1 MIIKSDEY
9 LNTGIKQDSKLHR
22 YIRMAVTGIFM
33 GTSAFV
39 WWFLLYPELCFPE
52 DTYELVC
59 DETDAATGECAEK
72 ELYDMLTVSGE
83 GKIVI
88 KSRMLEWLKNK

>member
-9 LNTGIKQDSKLHR
+9 LNIGIKRDSKLCR
-22 YIRMAVTGIFM
+22 YIKMAVTGILM
-33 GTSAFV
+33 GMSACV
-39 WWFLLYPELCFPE
+39 WWFVLYPELCFPE

-59 DETDAATGECAEK
+59 DKTAAEDCMEE
-72 ELYDMLTVSGE
+72 ELYDMLTISGE
-83 GKIVI
+83 GRIVI